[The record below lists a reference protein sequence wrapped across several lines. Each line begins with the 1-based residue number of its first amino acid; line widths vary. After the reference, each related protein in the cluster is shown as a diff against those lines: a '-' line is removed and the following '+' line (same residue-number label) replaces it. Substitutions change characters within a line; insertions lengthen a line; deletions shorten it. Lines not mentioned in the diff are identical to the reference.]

1 MATFFCPNNLRSLKA
16 CFPDADTLEFF
27 LVEGAHARLRSDLL
41 SSVCAALK
49 KEKIPFSR
57 VLHAHAADSTV
68 AVYLPTLA
76 RIAADSTY
84 FAEIRSVYASQVQFT
99 LRTEDFCKQTAE
111 NSIGGELSALRDLEA
126 ESFARAERLFAAA
139 AVFKQENAELI
150 LPYQSK
156 AKMLNFVFRFLKR
169 RTETELPAER
179 IGQITRDCR
188 CSALTEWGVRCC
200 YAPFAA
206 ANLQT
211 ILLKDLFGGATK
223 PLLNGLIAACRECGH
238 DVQIYRCALDSS
250 PEHLVIP
257 ALSTAFFTE
266 NAAHTFPYRPAAV
279 LPVGRCTDL
288 TALQHVRAELR
299 FNTASADALLEE
311 AAFSLY
317 ESAEALRAQDR
328 LWERLLSPA
337 RVQAGK
343 SLLCTQICQSRQND
357 ESDSKK

>member
-1 MATFFCPNNLRSLKA
+1 MSAFFCPNNLSDFKA
-16 CFPDADTLEFF
+16 CFPTADALEFF
-27 LVEGAHARLRSDLL
+27 LVEGDYARLRSDLL
-41 SSVCAALK
+41 SSICTALK
-49 KEKIPFSR
+49 KERIPFLH
-57 VLHAHAADSTV
+57 VLHAHAADRTV

-84 FAEIRSVYASQVQFT
+84 FAEIRSIYASQVQFT
-99 LRTEDFCKQTAE
+99 LHTEDFCMQAAE
-111 NSIGGELSALRDLEA
+111 SGIQEELSALCDLEA

-150 LPYQSK
+150 LPYQNK
-156 AKMLNFVFRFLKR
+156 AKMLNYVFRFLKR
-169 RTETELPAER
+169 RIQAEQPAEKV
-179 IGQITRDCR
+179 GQITRDCR
-188 CSALTEWGVRCC
+188 CSALTEWGVHCC

-211 ILLKDLFGGATK
+211 VVLKDMFGGAAK
-223 PLLNGLIAACRECGH
+223 ALLNGLIAACQACGL
-238 DVQIYRCALDSS
+238 DAQIYRCALDSS

-266 NAAHTFPYRPAAV
+266 NPAHIFPYHPASV
-279 LPVGRCTDL
+279 LPVGRFTDL

-328 LWERLLSPA
+328 LREQLSDPA

-343 SLLCTQICQSRQND
+343 ALLCARICQNR
-357 ESDSKK
+357 